1 MKKKTELNEVLTHL
15 NHEFKKVL
23 DGDYNRSFWKNML
36 FTRSLF
42 QGISNLMK
50 EFSSL
55 NKNHTSY
62 FSFPK
67 TPINLALINRKQ
79 TPLPMHLQ
87 GPSLFTLSLLDEE
100 QKEFYISEEEYRGG
114 DICF

>member
-1 MKKKTELNEVLTHL
+1 
-15 NHEFKKVL
+15 
-23 DGDYNRSFWKNML
+23 ML

-55 NKNHTSY
+55 NKSHTPY

-67 TPINLALINRKQ
+67 TPINLALINGKQ

-87 GPSLFTLSLLDEE
+87 GPALFATNLNERLIVADSIA
-100 QKEFYISEEEYRGG
+100 KEFYITEEEYK
-114 DICF
+114 